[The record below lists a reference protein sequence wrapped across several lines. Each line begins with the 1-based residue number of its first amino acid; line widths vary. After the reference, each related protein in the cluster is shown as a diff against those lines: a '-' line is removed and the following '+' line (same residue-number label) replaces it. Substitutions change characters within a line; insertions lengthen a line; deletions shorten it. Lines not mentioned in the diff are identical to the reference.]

1 MIIKYDWNNQGE
13 LKSFHKVNTLMEIV
27 VWLEQKYKENWH
39 YNENGDYTSRITQIH
54 VILDPESDLWIIL
67 YPTSLSFYLMAG
79 DSRIATFNDIK
90 DVTGFL
96 KFLKGR

>member
-13 LKSFHKVNTLMEIV
+13 LKSFHKVANLLEIV
-27 VWLEQKYKENWH
+27 IWLEQKHKENWY

-54 VILDPESDLWIIL
+54 ILLDPEFGLWLLL
-67 YPTSLSFYLMAG
+67 YPSHCSFYLMAG

-90 DVTGFL
+90 DVTAFL
-96 KFLKGR
+96 KFLKGI